1 MKKIKRTWSLLLIV
15 VLVMTMVVPAYAVE
29 ASDEETIEETI
40 EETTQEL
47 IEESEKEMM
56 EETEAGSKDETMSGE
71 AEEIIDEIN
80 EQMTTL
86 MPSFNASSV
95 MEMTDNI
102 CSKIPATYSSQED
115 FLFNVQMYMTICVN
129 MLRDSNGYTTL
140 NCLALSP
147 GLSEAAVRRAQEIQ
161 TKFSST
167 RPNGTYFNTVLS
179 EFSLPLAASATAENI
194 ELGYDGVEPVVDAW
208 MNNST
213 SASKIL
219 SPYYQMIG
227 VGYDLS
233 SDGTNAWTQILAG
246 NLSVK
251 DIDIFMESSYPTG
264 TDLVD
269 EIGFAFVTFTNG
281 MYGYIPLLDSMV
293 RYYDPNT
300 SGTKEITIT
309 CNGYVYSK
317 NVYFYDPVESFVERL
332 YTELLGRSAD
342 PKGLKEWTNVL
353 KSGKEQGA
361 KVAQGF
367 IESPEF
373 RNRNLSNLDYVI
385 VLYRTFFDREPDTQ
399 GLTAWI
405 DVLNRGLSRLHV
417 FRGFAESLEF
427 SELCDNYGIIRG
439 NANLTAP
446 CDQNEG
452 VTMFVVRNYRLC
464 LYREADEAGLNAWC
478 NAILTGQNTAKEVAH
493 GFVFS
498 DEFIKKKVSDKE
510 YVEILYW
517 VFMDRQA
524 DGAGLNAWLKVL
536 KNGQSREHVFNG
548 FADSVEFREIC
559 ASYGIQ

>member
-1 MKKIKRTWSLLLIV
+1 M
-15 VLVMTMVVPAYAVE
+15 
-29 ASDEETIEETI
+29 
-40 EETTQEL
+40 
-47 IEESEKEMM
+47 
-56 EETEAGSKDETMSGE
+56 
-71 AEEIIDEIN
+71 
-80 EQMTTL
+80 
-86 MPSFNASSV
+86 
-95 MEMTDNI
+95 
-102 CSKIPATYSSQED
+102 
-115 FLFNVQMYMTICVN
+115 
-129 MLRDSNGYTTL
+129 
-140 NCLALSP
+140 
-147 GLSEAAVRRAQEIQ
+147 
-161 TKFSST
+161 
-167 RPNGTYFNTVLS
+167 
-179 EFSLPLAASATAENI
+179 
-194 ELGYDGVEPVVDAW
+194 
-208 MNNST
+208 
-213 SASKIL
+213 
-219 SPYYQMIG
+219 
-227 VGYDLS
+227 
-233 SDGTNAWTQILAG
+233 
-246 NLSVK
+246 
-251 DIDIFMESSYPTG
+251 
-264 TDLVD
+264 
-269 EIGFAFVTFTNG
+269 
-281 MYGYIPLLDSMV
+281 
-293 RYYDPNT
+293 
-300 SGTKEITIT
+300 
-309 CNGYVYSK
+309 
-317 NVYFYDPVESFVERL
+317 
-332 YTELLGRSAD
+332 
-342 PKGLKEWTNVL
+342 L

-417 FRGFAESLEF
+417 FLGFAESLEF